1 MANYNETTVAGS
13 TWTRCSS
20 VYISNVYES
29 VPSITFGE
37 QQLIVLENQT
47 PLVVNTNNSCSALFD
62 PNGII
67 TVLDPATG
75 SPTGQTV
82 TQQQLYDILYSLYI
96 ATAAERDAQIASQT
110 PI

>member
-1 MANYNETTVAGS
+1 MSNYNETNVVGS

-20 VYISNVYES
+20 VYISNVYDS

-37 QQLIVLENQT
+37 QQLIVLENQN

-62 PNGII
+62 ANGSII
-67 TVLDPATG
+67 VLDPATG
-75 SPTGQTV
+75 NPTGQTV

-96 ATAAERDAQIASQT
+96 ATAAERDAQKASQ
-110 PI
+110 PLI